1 MPTETSSTDLPDSA
15 KWSWL
20 QGTYWYVP
28 EAYLLAMNLSTTST
42 GEQQITAVKDQTLWQ
57 IVRFENGYIIGRAA
71 LSFGGESFMYQTI
84 IGSVTPEGDVLL
96 SFRPE
101 ENKESQPT
109 SDGSATVSTGPGR
122 MALIQGKWAIVMQ
135 MTNGTATSN
144 LTHWAYMLQS
154 TPSDPSWTDIPGIPG
169 ISIGEV
175 FAPSGQ

>member
-1 MPTETSSTDLPDSA
+1 MPTETSSTDLPDSS

-28 EAYLLAMNLSTTST
+28 EPYLLVMNLSTTNT
-42 GEQQITAVKDQTLWQ
+42 CGQQITPVKDQTLWQ

-71 LSFGGESFMYQTI
+71 LSFDNQPFIYQTI

-96 SFRPE
+96 SFSPE

-109 SDGSATVSTGPGR
+109 SDDSTTVSTGPGR

-135 MTNGTATSN
+135 MTNGTTTSN

-154 TPSDPSWTDIPGIPG
+154 TPSDPSWTNIPGMPG
-169 ISIGEV
+169 ITIREV
-175 FAPSGQ
+175 FAPSDQ